1 LLIMY
6 QLQKAV
12 LIVLGN
18 SQTLL
23 KTARLEL

>member
-1 LLIMY
+1 MY